1 MKKLVVTGLI
11 SLALFGC
18 SQTFDQS
25 FNEEIINKAST
36 SVIESLNQ
44 GQYGVITQIVSDEL
58 QEALSPEIIESTWSP
73 LSENLGAY
81 QGIVETKV
89 VPNQDSATSVMIADY
104 ENGQVQLTM
113 TYNKD
118 MELIGFYLK

>member
-1 MKKLVVTGLI
+1 MKKLVVAGLT
-11 SLALFGC
+11 SLTLFGC
-18 SQTFDQS
+18 SQTFDQF

-58 QEALSPEIIESTWSP
+58 QDALSPEIIESTWSP
-73 LSENLGAY
+73 LSENLGTY
-81 QGIVETKV
+81 QGVVETKV
-89 VPNQDSATSVMIADY
+89 VPNQDSATATVIANY

-118 MELIGFYLK
+118 MELIGLYMK

>member
-11 SLALFGC
+11 SFALFGC

-58 QEALSPEIIESTWSP
+58 QEALSPEIIESTWNP
-73 LSENLGAY
+73 LSENLGTY

-104 ENGQVQLTM
+104 ENGQVRLTM